1 MGTARRALFASLL
14 AGGAVTAGGGRADA
28 ATTGTTHVPVS
39 ALRNGDPVVG
49 PGGSVVRISSV
60 VRTGTRYTVRAIDP
74 HHGRAVVLKPRVG
87 TTFAGTQRFV
97 LLLRSV
103 PASAV
108 PLGPEPVAPVPA
120 VIDGGRP

>member
-14 AGGAVTAGGGRADA
+14 AGGAVAAGGSRADA

-39 ALRNGDPVVG
+39 ALRNGDLVVG
-49 PGGSVVRISSV
+49 SGGLVVRISSV
-60 VRTGTRYTVRAIDP
+60 VRAGTRYTVKAIDP
-74 HHGRAVVLKPRVG
+74 YDGKAVVLKPRVG

-97 LLLRSV
+97 RFLSGV

-108 PLGPEPVAPVPA
+108 PLAPRPTTPVPA

>member
-14 AGGAVTAGGGRADA
+14 AGGAVAASGSQANA

-39 ALRNGDPVVG
+39 ALRNGDLVVG
-49 PGGSVVRISSV
+49 PGGLVVRISSV
-60 VRTGTRYTVRAIDP
+60 VRTGTRYTVKAIDP
-74 HHGRAVVLKPRVG
+74 HHGRAVALKPRVG
-87 TTFAGTQRFV
+87 TTYAGTQRFV
-97 LLLRSV
+97 VLLRGV

-108 PLGPEPVAPVPA
+108 PLAPEPVTPAPA

>member
-14 AGGAVTAGGGRADA
+14 AGGAVAAGGSRADA

-39 ALRNGDPVVG
+39 ALRNGDLVVG
-49 PGGSVVRISSV
+49 PGGLVVRISSV
-60 VRTGTRYTVRAIDP
+60 VRSGTRYTVRAIDP
-74 HHGRAVVLKPRVG
+74 YNGRAVALKPRVG
-87 TTFAGTQRFV
+87 STYAGTQRFV
-97 LLLRSV
+97 LLLRAV

-108 PLGPEPVAPVPA
+108 PLAPPPAVPVPA